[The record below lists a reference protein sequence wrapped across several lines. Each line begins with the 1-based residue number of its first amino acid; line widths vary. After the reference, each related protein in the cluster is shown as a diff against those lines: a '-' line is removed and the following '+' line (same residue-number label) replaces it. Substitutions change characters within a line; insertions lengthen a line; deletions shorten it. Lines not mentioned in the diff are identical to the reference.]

1 MIKTILLFIIVF
13 ITTNI
18 LLAEENESFTA
29 REGYNALINNS
40 ELDINSKFDLIN
52 ISTAKNYSTE
62 EREYF
67 NDSIKKWIFRFK
79 SKDTLDNYVYTYT
92 VTLPNG
98 IYSYELQKIEGVD
111 AQSFEKLNNDWL
123 DSDKLIIELKKNV
136 LLSGYFYDNKNSIS
150 SMTIQ
155 LTNYSDNRWI
165 AGIYIY
171 YPFGA
176 YCSYNSIN
184 FELKFCDIPSSVMDL
199 FEESNI
205 YPNPAKDFIEIS
217 LNNEASFIGSE
228 VQIFNML
235 GIEVLNVGIGLDLSS
250 QRIDVSHLPY
260 GVYYIKIGDKV
271 EKFVKM

>member
-1 MIKTILLFIIVF
+1 M
-13 ITTNI
+13 
-18 LLAEENESFTA
+18 
-29 REGYNALINNS
+29 
-40 ELDINSKFDLIN
+40 IN

-67 NDSIKKWIFRFK
+67 NDSNKKWIFRFK

-98 IYSYELQKIEGVD
+98 IYSNELQKIDGVD

-199 FEESNI
+199 FEGSNI

-217 LNNEASFIGSE
+217 LNNEASFMGSE
-228 VQIFNML
+228 VQIVYML

-250 QRIDVSHLPY
+250 QRIDVSRLPS